1 MHSEKFKLD
10 FRTKMLMSLCLSYTL
25 ILGNIQTKFSIVA
38 AAYSLLP
45 YVFLL
50 LNREKKAA
58 VKGILFIM
66 AAYIIQKEWVFSAG
80 GFLGSLFL
88 FITMMFLRL
97 LPGFVMARFALASS
111 TMSHMTSALKIIKK
125 YTELL
130 DTEKLLN
137 RNIFSLSG
145 GEKQLMAITSVMTMD
160 NQVYLFDEPSAS
172 LDHHSIGLL
181 KKCIAELKRK
191 GKIVIIAEHRLYY
204 LKEIMDYLAVLKEG
218 KLEMISVEDLDHD
231 KICRLKE
238 TYALRSFEEIR
249 KEELLS
255 DNPCYQIQMLNKTK
269 NGEKDKNIL
278 KCKNFAQSFKNTKIM
293 DIGEIGF
300 SEGIYFIIG
309 ENGVGKSTFI
319 KKMAK
324 LLKGKGKSFY
334 CGNEIKR
341 SYEYI
346 SMVMQ
351 DVNYQIFTESVWSE
365 ISIVSQDD
373 AKKERVLKE
382 LMLYDK

>member
-1 MHSEKFKLD
+1 MFACRNLN
-10 FRTKMLMSLCLSYTL
+10 LSYKGNK
-25 ILGNIQTKFSIVA
+25 ILKDIHFHIPEGTVFCITGESGSGKS
-38 AAYSLLP
+38 SLLKVINGIIP
-45 YVFLL
+45 EITEAEISGEIK
-50 LNREKKAA
+50 LND
-58 VKGILFIM
+58 M
-66 AAYIIQKEWVFSAG
+66 
-80 GFLGSLFL
+80 
-88 FITMMFLRL
+88 RL
-97 LPGFVMARFALASS
+97 YQNPKTQFYCVESTDELAFPLENRNLPKDEMV
-111 TMSHMTSALKIIKK
+111 KIIKK

-341 SYEYI
+341 SYGDAGCKLSDI
-346 SMVMQ
+346 HRICMVGNIHRQ
-351 DVNYQIFTESVWSE
+351 SGRC
-365 ISIVSQDD
+365 
-373 AKKERVLKE
+373 KKGAGVERVDAL
-382 LMLYDK
+382 

>member
-1 MHSEKFKLD
+1 
-10 FRTKMLMSLCLSYTL
+10 
-25 ILGNIQTKFSIVA
+25 
-38 AAYSLLP
+38 
-45 YVFLL
+45 
-50 LNREKKAA
+50 
-58 VKGILFIM
+58 
-66 AAYIIQKEWVFSAG
+66 
-80 GFLGSLFL
+80 
-88 FITMMFLRL
+88 
-97 LPGFVMARFALASS
+97 
-111 TMSHMTSALKIIKK
+111 
-125 YTELL
+125 
-130 DTEKLLN
+130 
-137 RNIFSLSG
+137 
-145 GEKQLMAITSVMTMD
+145 
-160 NQVYLFDEPSAS
+160 
-172 LDHHSIGLL
+172 
-181 KKCIAELKRK
+181 
-191 GKIVIIAEHRLYY
+191 
-204 LKEIMDYLAVLKEG
+204 
-218 KLEMISVEDLDHD
+218 MISVEDLDHD

-351 DVNYQIFTESVWSE
+351 DVKLSDIHRICMVGNIHRQSGRC
-365 ISIVSQDD
+365 
-373 AKKERVLKE
+373 KKERVLKE
-382 LMLYDK
+382 LMLYDKKDSHPQSLSGGEKQRLMIALAIVSLKPIVILDEPTSGLCKRADGVHCQIFTKDERRRKNSNCNNSRL